1 MWPNGLLQIIL
12 LLNLAE
18 LSLVEMSV
26 VDMSGRLTEKA
37 KSCQTNCKQVAFG
50 GHSMD

>member
-37 KSCQTNCKQVAFG
+37 KSCQTNCKQVAFRS
-50 GHSMD
+50 HSMD